1 LIYHLKK
8 LAVGIDSVGN
18 LKIRQK
24 IIFNEYNKIIHVTRN
39 TPKKK
44 DDLITKGSMYW
55 VIKRRVLVRQK
66 IKDINLVIRND
77 GSKGCEIELDSE
89 LIKVIPTPMRPF
101 QGWRYY
107 SSEDVPS
114 DLSLNVNNDNEEALT
129 DELNAELIKL
139 GLY

>member
-1 LIYHLKK
+1 MIYHLKK
-8 LAVGIDSVGN
+8 LAVGIDSVKN

-44 DDLITKGSMYW
+44 DDLIAKGSMYW

-89 LIKVIPTPMRPF
+89 LIKIIPTPMRPF

-114 DLSLNVNNDNEEALT
+114 DLSINVNNDNEEALT

>member
-1 LIYHLKK
+1 
-8 LAVGIDSVGN
+8 
-18 LKIRQK
+18 
-24 IIFNEYNKIIHVTRN
+24 
-39 TPKKK
+39 
-44 DDLITKGSMYW
+44 MYW

-66 IKDINLVIRND
+66 IKNISLIIRND

-107 SSEDVPS
+107 NSEEVPS
-114 DLSLNVNNDNEEALT
+114 DLTLDLNNDNEEALT
-129 DELNAELIKL
+129 DELNTELIKL

>member
-8 LAVGIDSVGN
+8 LAVGIDSVKN

-44 DDLITKGSMYW
+44 DDLIAKGSMYW

>member
-1 LIYHLKK
+1 MIYHLKK
-8 LAVGIDSVGN
+8 LAVGIDSIEN

-24 IIFNEYNKIIHVTRN
+24 TIFDVYNKIIHVTRN

-44 DDLITKGSMYW
+44 DDLIAKGSIYW

-66 IKDINLVIRND
+66 IININLVIRSD
-77 GSKGCEIELDSE
+77 GSKGCEIELDQE
-89 LIKVIPTPMRPF
+89 LIKVIPTPMKPF

-107 SSEDVPS
+107 NSEEVPF
-114 DLSLNVNNDNEEALT
+114 DLSLDVNNDNEEALT

>member
-1 LIYHLKK
+1 MIYHLKK
-8 LAVGIDSVGN
+8 LAVGIDSVKN

-44 DDLITKGSMYW
+44 DDLIAKGSMYW

-107 SSEDVPS
+107 SSEDVPA

>member
-1 LIYHLKK
+1 MIYHLKK
-8 LAVGIDSVGN
+8 LAVGIDSVEN

-24 IIFNEYNKIIHVTRN
+24 TIFDAYNKIIHFTRN

-44 DDLITKGSMYW
+44 DDLIAKGSMYW

-66 IKDINLVIRND
+66 IININLVIRSD
-77 GSKGCEIELDSE
+77 GSKGCEIELDQE
-89 LIKVIPTPMRPF
+89 LIKVIPTPMKPF

-107 SSEDVPS
+107 NSEEVPS
-114 DLSLNVNNDNEEALT
+114 DLSLNVNNGNEEALT

>member
-8 LAVGIDSVGN
+8 LAVGIDSVEN

-24 IIFNEYNKIIHVTRN
+24 IIFDEYNRIIHLTRN

-44 DDLITKGSMYW
+44 DDLIAKGSMYW

-66 IKDINLVIRND
+66 IVNINLVIRND
-77 GSKGCEIELDSE
+77 GRKGCEIELDRE

-107 SSEDVPS
+107 NYEEVPS
-114 DLSLNVNNDNEEALT
+114 DLSLNINNDNEEALT

>member
-1 LIYHLKK
+1 MIYHLKK
-8 LAVGIDSVGN
+8 LAVGIDSVEN

-44 DDLITKGSMYW
+44 DDLIAKGSMYW

-66 IKDINLVIRND
+66 IKDINSVIRND

-107 SSEDVPS
+107 SSEEVPS

>member
-1 LIYHLKK
+1 MIYHLKK
-8 LAVGIDSVGN
+8 LAVGIDSVKN

-44 DDLITKGSMYW
+44 DDLIAKGSMYW
-55 VIKRRVLVRQK
+55 IIKRRVLVRQK

>member
-1 LIYHLKK
+1 MIYHLKK
-8 LAVGIDSVGN
+8 LAVGIDSVEN

-44 DDLITKGSMYW
+44 DDLIAKGSMYW

-66 IKDINLVIRND
+66 IKDINSVIRND

>member
-1 LIYHLKK
+1 MIYNLKK
-8 LAVGIDSVGN
+8 LAVGIDTVEN

-39 TPKKK
+39 VPKKK
-44 DDLITKGSMYW
+44 DDLIKKGSMYW

-66 IKDINLVIRND
+66 IKNISLIIRND

-89 LIKVIPTPMRPF
+89 LIKVIPTSMRPF

-107 SSEDVPS
+107 NSEEVPS
-114 DLSLNVNNDNEEALT
+114 DLTLDLNNDNEEALT

>member
-1 LIYHLKK
+1 MIYHLKK
-8 LAVGIDSVGN
+8 LAVGIDSVEN

-24 IIFNEYNKIIHVTRN
+24 TIFDAYNKIIHVTRN

-44 DDLITKGSMYW
+44 DDLIAKGSMYW

-66 IKDINLVIRND
+66 IININLVIRSD
-77 GSKGCEIELDSE
+77 GSKGCEIELDQE

-107 SSEDVPS
+107 NSEEVPY
-114 DLSLNVNNDNEEALT
+114 DLSLNDNNDNEEALT

>member
-1 LIYHLKK
+1 MIYHLKK
-8 LAVGIDSVGN
+8 LAVGIESVEN
-18 LKIRQK
+18 LKIIQNS
-24 IIFNEYNKIIHVTRN
+24 IFDSYNKIVHVTRN

-44 DDLITKGSMYW
+44 DDLIAKGSLYW

-66 IKDINLVIRND
+66 IININLVLRND

-89 LIKVIPTPMRPF
+89 LIKVIPTPMKPF

-107 SSEDVPS
+107 NSEDVPS
-114 DLSLNVNNDNEEALT
+114 DLSININNDNEEALT

>member
-1 LIYHLKK
+1 MIYHLKK
-8 LAVGIDSVGN
+8 LAVGIDSVEN

-24 IIFNEYNKIIHVTRN
+24 IIFDEYNKIIHLTRN

-44 DDLITKGSMYW
+44 DDLIAKGSMYW

-66 IKDINLVIRND
+66 IVNINLVIRND
-77 GSKGCEIELDSE
+77 GRKGCEIELDRE

-107 SSEDVPS
+107 NSEEVPS
-114 DLSLNVNNDNEEALT
+114 DLSLNINNDNGEALT

>member
-1 LIYHLKK
+1 MIYHLKK
-8 LAVGIDSVGN
+8 LAVGIDSVEN

-24 IIFNEYNKIIHVTRN
+24 IIFNECNKIIHVTRN

-44 DDLITKGSMYW
+44 DDLIAKGSMYW

-77 GSKGCEIELDSE
+77 GSKGCEIELDSK

>member
-1 LIYHLKK
+1 MIYNLKK
-8 LAVGIDSVGN
+8 LAVGIDTVEN

-44 DDLITKGSMYW
+44 DDLIKKVSMYW

-66 IKDINLVIRND
+66 IKNISLIIRND

-107 SSEDVPS
+107 NSEEVPS
-114 DLSLNVNNDNEEALT
+114 DLTLDLNNDNEEALT

>member
-8 LAVGIDSVGN
+8 LAVGIDSVEN

-24 IIFNEYNKIIHVTRN
+24 IIFDEYNKIIHLTRN

-44 DDLITKGSMYW
+44 DDLIAKGSMYW

-66 IKDINLVIRND
+66 IVNINLVIRND
-77 GSKGCEIELDSE
+77 GRKGCEIELDRE

-107 SSEDVPS
+107 NSEEVPS
-114 DLSLNVNNDNEEALT
+114 DLSLNINNDNGEALT

>member
-8 LAVGIDSVGN
+8 LAVGIDSVEN

-24 IIFNEYNKIIHVTRN
+24 IIFDEYNRIIHLTRN

-44 DDLITKGSMYW
+44 DDLIAKGSMYW
-55 VIKRRVLVRQK
+55 VIKRRVLVRQR
-66 IKDINLVIRND
+66 IVNINLVIRND
-77 GSKGCEIELDSE
+77 GRKGCEIELDRE

-107 SSEDVPS
+107 NSEEVPS
-114 DLSLNVNNDNEEALT
+114 DLSLNINNDNGEALT